1 MSLAT
6 QLLRIM
12 LFSFSSFLAANVI
25 GVWDA
30 EVDTLTLQ
38 VDSVSALLGGVGG
51 HLAKLGWW
59 RRASRTAWGL
69 KTSDFCPVDG
79 RNTMRDFRASHAPC
93 PDDAY

>member
-12 LFSFSSFLAANVI
+12 LFSFSSFLAANGI

-59 RRASRTAWGL
+59 RRASRTA
-69 KTSDFCPVDG
+69 
-79 RNTMRDFRASHAPC
+79 
-93 PDDAY
+93 